1 MAVFKSAALYL
12 PLFLAG
18 VSYAQKSNPYL
29 EYVDICPSATISAS
43 SAKVQ
48 QCEQSVYGAV
58 MSRSDCLPGPV
69 ASCECEWFNSWIS
82 VCLPNICPSTGLAS
96 IQSDRGSVYCSA
108 TVTGSAT
115 VLGATVTPTSG
126 GSTPTE
132 TGSQAAATSQAGAT
146 TSQAGATTT
155 AKAGGVG
162 ALIVP
167 IGGLLAGA
175 VGIAALA
182 L

>member
-1 MAVFKSAALYL
+1 MAVFKSTILYI
-12 PLFLAG
+12 PLLLAG
-18 VSYAQKSNPYL
+18 ISYAQKSNPYL
-29 EYVDICPSATISAS
+29 TYVDICPSATIAAS

-58 MSRSDCLPGPV
+58 MDRSDCLPVPV
-69 ASCECEWFNSWIS
+69 ASCECEWFNSWVS
-82 VCLPNICPSTGLAS
+82 VCLPNICPSTGLAAL
-96 IQSDRGSVYCSA
+96 QSSQGPIYC
-108 TVTGSAT
+108 TTTGTGSAT
-115 VLGATVTPTSG
+115 ATGATVTPTSG
-126 GSTPTE
+126 GSTPKE
-132 TGSQAAATSQAGAT
+132 TGSHAAA

-167 IGGLLAGA
+167 ISGGLLAGA
-175 VGIAALA
+175 VGIMALA